1 MQRHITEGCTIKNID
16 KNMLAIDVR
25 NLIDYTSLLKFR
37 YNEVE
42 LYTEKEL
49 QVDLKEV
56 VSYANKCLEDM
67 EMEVV

>member
-1 MQRHITEGCTIKNID
+1 MLRRITGGCIIKNID
-16 KNMLAIDVR
+16 KHMLAIDVR

-49 QVDLKEV
+49 QVDLKEI

>member
-1 MQRHITEGCTIKNID
+1 MPRHITEGCTIKNID

-49 QVDLKEV
+49 QVDLKEI